1 MLLPILI
8 AGRRKLTGIFR
19 MIDLNRITRDLD
31 FYSLNVLPD
40 AVNIILITYMTVNF
54 HNFFNTGW
62 FH

>member
-1 MLLPILI
+1 
-8 AGRRKLTGIFR
+8 
-19 MIDLNRITRDLD
+19 MIDLHSYFINILVKDSVRLLNRITRDLD
-31 FYSLNVLPD
+31 FYSLNVLQD

>member
-1 MLLPILI
+1 
-8 AGRRKLTGIFR
+8 
-19 MIDLNRITRDLD
+19 MIDLHSYFINILVKDSIRLLNRITRDLD

>member
-1 MLLPILI
+1 
-8 AGRRKLTGIFR
+8 
-19 MIDLNRITRDLD
+19 MIDLHSYFINILVKDSVRLLNRITCDLD

>member
-1 MLLPILI
+1 MVKDSVRL
-8 AGRRKLTGIFR
+8 
-19 MIDLNRITRDLD
+19 LNRITHDLD

-40 AVNIILITYMTVNF
+40 AVNIILITNMTVNF